1 MVTIKI
7 SQKHVERFVFIVIIL
22 ILSGLLVNEKV
33 PGLLGEDTTFNQNI
47 QNQVEIDQS
56 VKVEIGQIIQ
66 EKIIQSI
73 QNSNELQDEEKIIQ
87 LIQNEINLISQEK
100 VDESEIIKN
109 DVVSETTTTTTTTT
123 STTTTTTQ
131 ALEEELIFSI
141 EGVNYERIDE
151 NRGIIKDFI
160 LTIRNRQSNEADLE
174 IEYYIYDQS
183 STQQEKL
190 TPRRPQI
197 VVGKLNPRSAFVEQ
211 SFRIDRYVFNLDYD
225 KTIKIEIKDLNS
237 GKEVED
243 TYVIS
248 SSRLKR
254 ID

>member
-22 ILSGLLVNEKV
+22 ILSGLLVNEKI
-33 PGLLGEDTTFNQNI
+33 PGLLGEETTFNQNI
-47 QNQVEIDQS
+47 QNQESLSNDNITED
-56 VKVEIGQIIQ
+56 II
-66 EKIIQSI
+66 ETIPNESI
-73 QNSNELQDEEKIIQ
+73 
-87 LIQNEINLISQEK
+87 
-100 VDESEIIKN
+100 
-109 DVVSETTTTTTTTT
+109 ETTTTTTTTT
-123 STTTTTTQ
+123 STTTTTQ
-131 ALEEELIFSI
+131 ALEEELLFSI
-141 EGVNYERIDE
+141 DSVNYERVDE
-151 NRGIIKDFI
+151 NRGIIKDLI

-174 IEYYIYDQS
+174 IEYYIYDQT

-197 VVGKLNPRSAFVEQ
+197 VVGKLNSRSAFVEQ

-254 ID
+254 IS